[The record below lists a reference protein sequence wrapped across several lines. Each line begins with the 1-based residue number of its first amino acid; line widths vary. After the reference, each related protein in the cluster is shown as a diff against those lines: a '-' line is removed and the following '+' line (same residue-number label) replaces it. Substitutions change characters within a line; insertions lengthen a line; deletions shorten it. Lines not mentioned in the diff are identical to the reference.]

1 MLLIIKG
8 KDWMAGSVTN
18 AWTNQRAC
26 CCTEGSISGRLV
38 KAAGKE
44 TFYPGAFR
52 HFFHL
57 GQLNGGATS
66 SSFFFIVRVGVKNVT
81 VETQSDTVS
90 LNRWV
95 WLLMWKNWQQRIL
108 ATRISETLG
117 AATNDYCHCWLICWL
132 GVSVNIDTL
141 LGYFACLHAFT

>member
-26 CCTEGSISGRLV
+26 RCTEGGISGRLV

-66 SSFFFIVRVGVKNVT
+66 SSFFFFF
-81 VETQSDTVS
+81 
-90 LNRWV
+90 
-95 WLLMWKNWQQRIL
+95 
-108 ATRISETLG
+108 
-117 AATNDYCHCWLICWL
+117 YCEGWGQKCDSGNTIRHRELE
-132 GVSVNIDTL
+132 
-141 LGYFACLHAFT
+141 